1 MDENMKIELTPQFDY
16 ESECKS
22 IELEILKPTNEV
34 DARLDEIEGKIADLD
49 ISIDKLTNHADKLDY
64 TVAVA
69 SGILT
74 GFVDAIFVGTMDWN
88 IDFDINSQR
97 NETHKDFNKFI
108 EDVAAKCGYTGEQRL
123 KGSIGKLEDTFSVAQ
138 DNVWKGR
145 GIGVTAKSH
154 HLDDLAHHPT
164 LLGLISAVAV
174 ELFRVGIF
182 QNKNGELF
190 IVNIETSQKERIIKM
205 LPAII
210 SGLLLWT
217 AEMAEKKYYDQMDEK
232 IPKAIRELVKA
243 LSIAPLA
250 IQVLRVSNNWVGH
263 LISDVHGSKHSAGEG
278 MGIPGIFIS
287 LLKEI
292 SMIPGVNLTPLPKI
306 VGELYQTEKIDLRT
320 EVMFVR
326 EALDTGKE
334 LLPQLKKQALPI
346 VLNEVLVRSF
356 YFVRHLATELKG
368 KNAFSEVDWNKVI
381 PIGNRTIERMMTIA
395 TGTFTA
401 IDTLDAVIEGA
412 INSKANWV
420 EFGRQVV
427 LRLNFVGIGRFTIAL
442 GTDAFMGLRKGKK
455 SRERMLLKAES
466 LYLLEA
472 KMYYGDQLMW
482 SAVKDAGQSV
492 DSLFEAMQN
501 LSTQITED
509 MKAAQGSIRE
519 IENIDISA
527 IDANNKELTT
537 EILDIL

>member
-1 MDENMKIELTPQFDY
+1 
-16 ESECKS
+16 
-22 IELEILKPTNEV
+22 
-34 DARLDEIEGKIADLD
+34 
-49 ISIDKLTNHADKLDY
+49 
-64 TVAVA
+64 
-69 SGILT
+69 
-74 GFVDAIFVGTMDWN
+74 
-88 IDFDINSQR
+88 
-97 NETHKDFNKFI
+97 
-108 EDVAAKCGYTGEQRL
+108 
-123 KGSIGKLEDTFSVAQ
+123 
-138 DNVWKGR
+138 
-145 GIGVTAKSH
+145 
-154 HLDDLAHHPT
+154 
-164 LLGLISAVAV
+164 
-174 ELFRVGIF
+174 
-182 QNKNGELF
+182 
-190 IVNIETSQKERIIKM
+190 
-205 LPAII
+205 
-210 SGLLLWT
+210 
-217 AEMAEKKYYDQMDEK
+217 
-232 IPKAIRELVKA
+232 
-243 LSIAPLA
+243 
-250 IQVLRVSNNWVGH
+250 
-263 LISDVHGSKHSAGEG
+263 
-278 MGIPGIFIS
+278 MGIPGMFIS

-334 LLPQLKKQALPI
+334 LLPHLKTQALPI

-381 PIGNRTIERMMTIA
+381 PTGNRTIERMMTIA

-412 INSKANWV
+412 INSKANLV

-427 LRLNFVGIGRFTIAL
+427 VRLNFVGIGRFTIAL
-442 GTDAFMGLRKGKK
+442 GTDAFMELRKGKK

-482 SAVKDAGQSV
+482 TAVQDAGQSV
-492 DSLFEAMQN
+492 DSLFETMQK
-501 LSTQITED
+501 LSTQIIED

-519 IENIDISA
+519 IENVDVSA
-527 IDANNKELTT
+527 IDANNKDLTT

>member
-1 MDENMKIELTPQFDY
+1 MDENMKFELKSQFDQ

-22 IELEILKPTNEV
+22 IELEIITPANEV
-34 DARLDEIEGKIADLD
+34 DARLDEIERKIADLD
-49 ISIDKLTNHADKLDY
+49 ITIDKLTNHTDELDY
-64 TVAVA
+64 TIAVA

-74 GFVDAIFVGTMDWN
+74 GFVNAIFVGTMDWN

-123 KGSIGKLEDTFSVAQ
+123 KVSIGKLEDTFSVAQ

-190 IVNIETSQKERIIKM
+190 IVNIETSPKERIIKI

-278 MGIPGIFIS
+278 MGIPGMFIS

-381 PIGNRTIERMMTIA
+381 PTGNRTIERMMTIA

-412 INSKANWV
+412 INSKANLV

-442 GTDAFMGLRKGKK
+442 GTDAFMELRKGKK

-482 SAVKDAGQSV
+482 TAVQDAGQSV
-492 DSLFEAMQN
+492 DSLFETMQK
-501 LSTQITED
+501 LSTQIIED

-519 IENIDISA
+519 IENVDVSA
-527 IDANNKELTT
+527 IDANNKGLTA

>member
-74 GFVDAIFVGTMDWN
+74 GFVDAIFVGTTDWN

-190 IVNIETSQKERIIKM
+190 IVNIETSQKERIIKI

-412 INSKANWV
+412 INSKASWA

-482 SAVKDAGQSV
+482 TAVKDAGQSV
-492 DSLFEAMQN
+492 DSLFEAMQK
-501 LSTQITED
+501 LSTQIAED

>member
-190 IVNIETSQKERIIKM
+190 IVNIETSQKERIIKI

-278 MGIPGIFIS
+278 MGITGIFIS

-412 INSKANWV
+412 INSKANWA

-482 SAVKDAGQSV
+482 TAVQDAGQSV
-492 DSLFEAMQN
+492 ESLFEAIQK

-509 MKAAQGSIRE
+509 MKATQGSIRE
-519 IENIDISA
+519 IENVDVSA
-527 IDANNKELTT
+527 IDANNKGLTA

>member
-1 MDENMKIELTPQFDY
+1 MDENMRFEFKPQCDF

-22 IELEILKPTNEV
+22 VELEIVNPTNEI

-49 ISIDKLTNHADKLDY
+49 ISIDKLTNHADKVDY
-64 TVAVA
+64 SIAVA
-69 SGILT
+69 SGVLT
-74 GFVDAIFVGTMDWN
+74 GLVDAIFVGTIDWN

-97 NETHKDFNKFI
+97 NETHKDFNKII
-108 EDVAAKCGYTGEQRL
+108 EDVATKCGYKGEQRL

-138 DNVWKGR
+138 DNVWKGL
-145 GIGVTAKSH
+145 GIGVTPKSH

-164 LLGLISAVAV
+164 LLGLMSAVAV

-182 QNKNGELF
+182 QNENGELY
-190 IVNIETSQKERIIKM
+190 IVDIETSLKERIIKI

-217 AEMAEKKYYDQMDEK
+217 AEMAEKKYYDKMDEK
-232 IPKAIRELVKA
+232 IPKAIRDLVKT
-243 LSIAPLA
+243 LSLAPLA
-250 IQVLRVSNNWVGH
+250 IQVLRVANNWVGH

-306 VGELYQTEKIDLRT
+306 VGDLYQTEKIDLRT

-326 EALDTGKE
+326 ELFDTSKE
-334 LLPQLKKQALPI
+334 LLPQLSKQALPI
-346 VLNEVLVRSF
+346 VLNEILIRSF
-356 YFVRHLATELKG
+356 YFVRHLAIELKG
-368 KNAFSEVDWNKVI
+368 KNTFAEVDWNKII
-381 PIGNRTIERMMTIA
+381 PLGNRTIERMMTIA

-412 INSKANWV
+412 INSKANMA

-455 SRERMLLKAES
+455 SRERMLLKAQS
-466 LYLLEA
+466 LYLLET
-472 KMYYGDQLMW
+472 KMYYGDKLMW
-482 SAVKDAGQSV
+482 SAVKDAEQSI
-492 DSLFEAMQN
+492 DSLFEAMQQ
-501 LSTQITED
+501 LSTAIVAD
-509 MKAAQGSIRE
+509 MKAINDSIQE
-519 IENIDISA
+519 IESIDVSA
-527 IDANNKELTT
+527 IEANNDGLTAEL
-537 EILDIL
+537 LDIL

>member
-1 MDENMKIELTPQFDY
+1 MDENMKFEFKPPVDC

-22 IELEILKPTNEV
+22 VEFEIIDPTNEV
-34 DARLDEIEGKIADLD
+34 DMRMDEIYGEISDLD

-74 GFVDAIFVGTMDWN
+74 GLVDAIFVGSMDWN

-97 NETHKDFNKFI
+97 SETHKDFNKII

-123 KGSIGKLEDTFSVAQ
+123 KGSIGKLEDAFSVAQ

-145 GIGVTAKSH
+145 GIGVTSESH

-174 ELFRVGIF
+174 EIFRIGIF
-182 QNKNGELF
+182 QNKNGELH
-190 IVNIETSQKERIIKM
+190 IVNIETTPKEQIIKI

-217 AEMAEKKYYDQMDEK
+217 AEMAEKKYYDKMDEK
-232 IPKAIRELVKA
+232 IPKAIRDIVQA
-243 LSIAPLA
+243 LSVAPLA
-250 IQVLRVSNNWVGH
+250 IQVLRVSKNWVGH
-263 LISDVHGSKHSAGEG
+263 LISDMHGSKHSAGEG

-292 SMIPGVNLTPLPKI
+292 SMIPGVNLTSLPQI
-306 VGELYQTEKIDLRT
+306 VGDLYQTEKIDLRT
-320 EVMFVR
+320 EVMFIR
-326 EALDTGKE
+326 EVIDTGKE
-334 LLPQLKKQALPI
+334 ILPQLKKQAFPI
-346 VLNEVLVRSF
+346 IINEVLIRSF

-368 KNAFSEVDWNKVI
+368 KNIFSGVDWNKVI
-381 PIGNRTIERMMTIA
+381 PLGNRTIERMMTIA
-395 TGTFTA
+395 VGTFNA
-401 IDTLDAVIEGA
+401 IDSLDAVIEGA
-412 INSKANWV
+412 VNSKENWI

-427 LRLNFVGIGRFTIAL
+427 LRLNFVGIGRFTISL

-455 SRERMLLKAES
+455 SRERMLLKAEA

-472 KMYYGDQLMW
+472 KMYYGDKLMW
-482 SAVKDAGQSV
+482 SAVKDADKSTH
-492 DSLFEAMQN
+492 SLFEAMQS
-501 LSTQITED
+501 LSAGVAED
-509 MKAAQGSIRE
+509 MKAARDSICE
-519 IENIDISA
+519 IENVDASEIDE
-527 IDANNKELTT
+527 NNIGLTAEL
-537 EILDIL
+537 LDIL